1 MAFDFAKTAD
11 RILELQNDVDKIE
24 TAAQAKTAGMKAEIK
39 DLEERL
45 MLAMNDAGMKKI
57 EGKHSLAEV
66 KTKLRVSI
74 ADFEKLAQFVYRN
87 KLLHLFERRIG
98 IKAYEELKDAKG
110 GKELPGLSEFRQPT
124 ITVKK
129 AK

>member
-11 RILELQNDVDKIE
+11 RIMELQNDVDKIE

-110 GKELPGLSEFRQPT
+110 GKELPGLSEFHQPT

>member
-1 MAFDFAKTAD
+1 MAFDFVKTAD
-11 RILELQNDVDKIE
+11 RIFELQQQVDQIK
-24 TAAQAKTAGMKAEIK
+24 AAAKAKTSGMEAEIK

-45 MLAMNDAGMKKI
+45 MLAMNDAGMTKV
-57 EGKHSLAEV
+57 EGKHSVAEV

-74 ADFEKLAQFVYRN
+74 GDFEKLAAFVYRN

-98 IKAYEELKDAKG
+98 IKAYEELKESKG
-110 GKELPGLSEFRQPT
+110 GKDIPGLNEFNQPI